1 MRAGSQV
8 GLAINDL
15 SISLSSETLWQGG
28 HVNRMTSPLTR
39 VAQRKSTEETLNS
52 RDPMTRGVGRR
63 GILKYT
69 AVGAMGIGVSE
80 FAQKSASAA
89 STAVDGDAARHL
101 EQLYRDALD
110 EGGKL
115 VVWAGGSSPQQ
126 EARTREA
133 FVTAFPEIDAVFTV
147 RYSPVQSALVNR
159 QLALGGLEPDLVQ
172 LQTLYDFDRWK
183 AQNALLPYRPPGAK
197 AVFPQYRDPDD
208 AYIGIA
214 VRSFGRASNS
224 ALLSDAEAPR
234 DASDFLAPAFRDK
247 IVIPDPTAEDA
258 ILFAFHLVTQK
269 YGLRYMEQFME
280 QRPLIV
286 ANAGATTASLVSG
299 ERTATLAHIASL
311 APVPGQP
318 LRYVVPRTDQFMSW
332 PQTVAIL
339 RKARHPAAAKLYVAW
354 QMSVERQ
361 STGLQWPTRRDVAPA
376 SGWKPITQYNSRLN
390 GFREFLRDRAE
401 VEHFRAL
408 IKTFVAP

>member
-1 MRAGSQV
+1 
-8 GLAINDL
+8 
-15 SISLSSETLWQGG
+15 
-28 HVNRMTSPLTR
+28 MTSP
-39 VAQRKSTEETLNS
+39 
-52 RDPMTRGVGRR
+52 DPVTRGIGRR

-69 AVGAMGIGVSE
+69 AVGAVGV
-80 FAQKSASAA
+80 SASALAPNGAFAA
-89 STAVDGDAARHL
+89 SAAVGGDSAQYLRK
-101 EQLYRDALD
+101 LYQDALD

-126 EARTREA
+126 EVRTREA
-133 FVTAFPEIDAVFTV
+133 FVTAFPGIDAVFTV

-172 LQTLYDFDRWK
+172 IQTLYDFDHWK
-183 AQNALLPYRPPGAK
+183 AQNALLPYRPPGAQ

-208 AYIGIA
+208 AYIGIMT
-214 VRSFGRASNS
+214 RSFGRVSNS
-224 ALLSDAEAPR
+224 ALLTEARAPR
-234 DASDFLAPAFRDK
+234 DASDFLAPAFRDR

-258 ILFAFHLVTQK
+258 ILFAFYLVTQK

-332 PQTVAIL
+332 PQTVAIF
-339 RKARHPAAAKLYVAW
+339 RKARHPAAAKLYIAW
-354 QMSVERQ
+354 QLTVERQ
-361 STGLQWPTRRDVAPA
+361 RGGLQWPTRRDVAPA
-376 SGWKPITQYNSRLN
+376 GGWKPITQYNSRLN
-390 GFREFLRDRAE
+390 GFREFLRDRAA
-401 VEHFRAL
+401 VERYRAL